1 MSVAQSAIVAKWFK
15 GKELAFALGLN
26 ISVSRLGSVIN
37 GIIVPKAY
45 LSSGSLGF
53 SLLVGFLICIA
64 SVITAIC
71 LVVMDKIA
79 DKKDGDSGKMISEED
94 KFKFS
99 DIKSFKLSF
108 WIISGSC
115 VITYMGIFP
124 FLQVVT

>member
-1 MSVAQSAIVAKWFK
+1 
-15 GKELAFALGLN
+15 
-26 ISVSRLGSVIN
+26 
-37 GIIVPKAY
+37 
-45 LSSGSLGF
+45 
-53 SLLVGFLICIA
+53 
-64 SVITAIC
+64 
-71 LVVMDKIA
+71 MDKIA